1 MIYRLGLATLIPSL
15 TAWCNSTFTKKGIA
29 YAELFDVKPANSLS
43 VGLLIQ

>member
-15 TAWCNSTFTKKGIA
+15 TAWCNSTFTKKGVA
-29 YAELFDVKPANSLS
+29 HTELFDVQLANSLS